1 MELLPWP
8 SIAFYCA
15 FGIFVYYQ
23 RLYAQ
28 AYADDGWTKLLL
40 TGMAFAGMLT
50 GFVYLVYCGWTL
62 ACIRD
67 AIQQNSALCPQRYRP
82 GLALRTQCRFGKE
95 IRVPPGLPTMPLPA
109 SLSMPRPG
117 IVTQFPAGSLAWRP
131 AFRAGGCKAAVLA
144 LFHRQQYERG
154 AMRMNSRLDRRHR
167 SGDPAH
173 GQDLPEAWPGMH
185 MRQRRKR
192 HGRDGGRFTLR
203 EPGCAACR
211 PDIQ

>member
-62 ACIRD
+62 AWWVPVIPLGM
-67 AIQQNSALCPQRYRP
+67 SALATIPAILVERLAGR
-82 GLALRTQCRFGKE
+82 LALGR
-95 IRVPPGLPTMPLPA
+95 I
-109 SLSMPRPG
+109 
-117 IVTQFPAGSLAWRP
+117 
-131 AFRAGGCKAAVLA
+131 AVLA
-144 LFHRQQYERG
+144 WPLCAYLMFH
-154 AMRMNSRLDRRHR
+154 
-167 SGDPAH
+167 
-173 GQDLPEAWPGMH
+173 
-185 MRQRRKR
+185 
-192 HGRDGGRFTLR
+192 TLR
-203 EPGCAACR
+203 A
-211 PDIQ
+211 